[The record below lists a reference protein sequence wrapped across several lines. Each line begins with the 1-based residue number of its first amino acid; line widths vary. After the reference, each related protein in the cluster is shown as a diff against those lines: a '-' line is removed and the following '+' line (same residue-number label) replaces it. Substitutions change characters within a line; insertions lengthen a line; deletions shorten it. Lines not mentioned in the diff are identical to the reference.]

1 MRAMAIIVVILGIA
15 SLVFGI
21 LFVTQAASAENE
33 VAESIDPVT
42 LDELDERYD
51 QAKPGI
57 KDMEAAGMEVD
68 LDTKLQKTGLGLARA
83 NYGTARAVRVNG
95 VVDICVGL
103 GLVLAGLA
111 LLRKAQS

>member
-33 VAESIDPVT
+33 VAESIEPLT
-42 LDELDERYD
+42 LDQLDERYD
-51 QAKPGI
+51 QAKQGI

-68 LDTKLQKTGLGLARA
+68 VATKLQKTGLGLAKA

-103 GLVLAGLA
+103 GLVLTGLA

>member
-33 VAESIDPVT
+33 VAESIAPLP
-42 LDELDERYD
+42 LDQLDARYEE
-51 QAKPGI
+51 AKDGI
-57 KDMEAAGMEVD
+57 KQMEAAGMEPD
-68 LDTKLQKTGLGLARA
+68 LATKLQKTGLGLARA
-83 NYGTARAVRVNG
+83 NAGTASAVRVNG

-111 LLRKAQS
+111 LLRKTQA